1 MKIFIIFALLALVR
15 VNAID
20 IEALLSGITQS
31 FGLLENEVPD
41 GARCLQG
48 LAAVTVQE
56 VTVIVQDL
64 GGFGSADIG
73 TQVLTIVSQ
82 ILVGAQS
89 QCEPFIQDLTAFFQ
103 NVVQLLNG
111 LGISTGSIEPSG
123 AIDFIESYLSP
134 KPVVTI
140 PAVLVN
146 STNATNGRR

>member
-1 MKIFIIFALLALVR
+1 MLALVR
-15 VNAID
+15 VNAFD
-20 IEALLSGITQS
+20 IEALFSGVSQS
-31 FGLLENEVPD
+31 FSLLESEIPD

-48 LAAVTVQE
+48 LAAVAVQE

-64 GGFGSADIG
+64 GGFGSADLG

-89 QCEPFIQDLTAFFQ
+89 QCGPYVQDLTVFFQ

-123 AIDFIESYLSP
+123 AIGFIEGYLLP
-134 KPVVTI
+134 KPVVT
-140 PAVLVN
+140 PHEV
-146 STNATNGRR
+146 STNPTSGVNVKKQN